1 MRVLLVS
8 HRLATEQCQGAGSVH
23 NSEAM
28 CLKRWIPAVSAP
40 PCSRLRCVS
49 FQGSTSPATG
59 KQPVSRQAQTA
70 FRPSPIEH
78 AASSG
83 QQQPSAVSTS
93 KTTMVEQIG
102 VQSRNL
108 GSTNAAAGEQIAD
121 RIQASEDTST
131 SGREYWQVS
140 CMLCEW
146 HLSKFRSIIM
156 TACLAVAHRIHAAK
170 HKYAIHWCSIFYL
183 LQTLSAS
190 DNWVGDHPFTAGA
203 TCMLEV
209 DIRMIIKKSH

>member
-1 MRVLLVS
+1 
-8 HRLATEQCQGAGSVH
+8 
-23 NSEAM
+23 M

-59 KQPVSRQAQTA
+59 KQPVSRQALTA

-146 HLSKFRSIIM
+146 HLSRISYTIM
-156 TACLAVAHRIHAAK
+156 TAMSCCRSPNPCSQAQVCDTLLLHFLSVA
-170 HKYAIHWCSIFYL
+170 
-183 LQTLSAS
+183 LSAS

-203 TCMLEV
+203 TCMLEI
-209 DIRMIIKKSH
+209 DIRMIIRKSH